1 MFIEKPCFER
11 QGFFISQP
19 LYFSRYSV
27 QLKDLIKKK
36 NFVKEF
42 IRIASGQGFWGDLP
56 IAPVNQAKKGP
67 IDYLVMD
74 YLAEVT
80 MSIMQKQ
87 RMRNPDWGY
96 ARDFVGVVEQVLPEI
111 EKDGIKVISNAGG
124 VNPQACKDEILKIAK
139 EKGYKN
145 LKVAVV
151 DGDDILPNIDELIAD
166 GHALKNMET
175 GQPITT
181 VKDQLL
187 SANIYFGCQP
197 IVEALK
203 LGADVIITG
212 RVTDTGLTLAPMI
225 HEFGWKYDDFDKMS
239 VGTIAG
245 HILECGAQASGGN
258 FTDWEKVE
266 DFTDIG
272 FPIVEAYPSGEF
284 FVTKHE
290 GTGGLVSSQTVKEQL
305 LYEIGDPKDYITPD
319 VVADFTSI
327 HVEDVGKNRV
337 KVYGI
342 KGEPFTDSYKVSASY
357 NDGYKLSATLVYSWP
372 DALKKA
378 QKGAEILEDRAK
390 ALGLNLTEF
399 NKEYIGYNGVDER
412 PTNDDPKNDNID
424 EIQMRISVTG
434 PKKEDLNRFGM
445 EIAPLI
451 LTGPSGVTGFA
462 GGRPKASDVVAYW
475 PALLAKEAVQP
486 RVTIYEIN

>member
-1 MFIEKPCFER
+1 M
-11 QGFFISQP
+11 
-19 LYFSRYSV
+19 
-27 QLKDLIKKK
+27 
-36 NFVKEF
+36 KEY

-56 IAPVNQAKKGP
+56 MAPVNQVKNGP

-87 RMRNPDWGY
+87 KMRNPDWGY
-96 ARDFVGVVEQVLPEI
+96 ARDFVGVIDQILPEI
-111 EKDGIKVISNAGG
+111 TEQGVKVISNAGG
-124 VNPQACKDEILKIAK
+124 VNPLACKDEILKIAK
-139 EKGYKN
+139 EKGYAG

-151 DGDDILPNIDELIAD
+151 DGDNILNDIDELISN
-166 GHALKNMET
+166 GHELKNMDT
-175 GQPITT
+175 GEPIST

-187 SANIYFGCQP
+187 SANVYFGCRA

-225 HEFGWKYDDFDKMS
+225 HEFGWQYDDFDKMS

-258 FTDWEKVE
+258 FTDWEKVD
-266 DFTDIG
+266 DFTNIG
-272 FPIVEAYPSGEF
+272 FPIVEAYPNGEF

-327 HVEDVGKNRV
+327 HVEDVAPDKV
-337 KVYGI
+337 KVHGI
-342 KGEPFTDSYKVSASY
+342 TGAPDTEFYKVSASY

-378 QKGAEILEDRAK
+378 IKGAEILEARAK
-390 ALGLNLTEF
+390 DLALNIDEF
-399 NKEYIGYNGVDER
+399 NKEFVGFNGTTEKKVTQKDL
-412 PTNDDPKNDNID
+412 DGDHD
-424 EIQMRISVTG
+424 EIQMRISICG
-434 PKKEDLNRFGM
+434 PVKKDVDRFGM
-445 EIAPLI
+445 EVAPLI

-462 GGRPKASDVVAYW
+462 GGRPKASEVVAYW
-475 PALLAKEAVQP
+475 PALLSKKAVKPQ
-486 RVTIYEIN
+486 VNVFEIN